1 MIFKTFI
8 NDLQNVQSI
17 INRIS
22 NVEVWANGAT
32 GLLNAN
38 SLNSLKTAISG
49 LSKEQA
55 LLVLSTKN
63 LSIAQTEQVLSA
75 AGLLNVEKQL
85 TTAQLSEKLAKE
97 LNSKADAEALLINS
111 GLITQKEFE
120 ENATIK
126 VTAAKINEAVANG
139 TLSASDAGVIAGTLG
154 ITGVNAG
161 ATISFDLL
169 TASIWANIKALGTR
183 LVTNPIGWA
192 ILGGTAIFGL
202 VKTYDALTDSV
213 EEVKERTDALL
224 ETYNSTI
231 FEANSNAQTIESL
244 ASRYEKLSKGVN
256 ALGEN
261 VSLTAD
267 EYAEYNDIVNQIAD
281 MFPTMITGYTD
292 EGNAILSLKGNVE
305 ELRDTY
311 KETQKEAYNLLIV
324 SGNDSDGNDII
335 TNYQNQVHGN
345 ESFLSKT
352 SSYIDGEAGAK
363 DAIEII
369 TKLTGALTPD
379 EFRETYNQLY
389 KEYENIWNSDKIQD
403 ALKSSGFEELT
414 HAPRWSEITAKDL
427 AQVKYSAQATIQTYN
442 AEIDS
447 QLKNMQTLAN
457 AYLMT
462 NPDYEK
468 LDEQSKTA
476 VSLLVNS
483 ISENIA
489 NEFSSKED
497 VGAYVVKLINSISD
511 NKEVQDS
518 LKKLFTLD
526 TSNMPVVKIKTA
538 VDSYT
543 TAIATAIEEDPIE
556 LKARLGLDDSDTQ
569 PLINNVKSK
578 LQDKSDDKVGE
589 LTLEEL
595 HIAAEQVE
603 VPDGALLSWDELI
616 TKIKEIQSSS
626 LNFETTVSSLP
637 EEWNNLKTT
646 DNNELRSTRED
657 LLALAEAGRLTE
669 KTFHETAGADTFLG
683 RINESLPE
691 TIQWI
696 NKLVSSSN
704 QLASMKKGISSISSA
719 LGTKKSGRYVDA
731 DTLNG
736 FSAEIK
742 GLESWE
748 EFEQLLGSSE
758 SSMKD
763 CRKAANRLA
772 SEYVN
777 SSNFLSNLNEENQ
790 DYYITQL
797 ANMGISNARE
807 VVEHELENTIRAQE
821 YATIL
826 LADSKY
832 NLIGVDAA
840 EQAAAISNAQTLLS
854 EGEASEFL
862 RMRIFQLV
870 AQEQVFGNQSL
881 DVNGKISAL
890 SALASAYLTSAQAAR
905 IASYAEHLQGAV
917 EHGMPEAAALE

>member
-1 MIFKTFI
+1 M
-8 NDLQNVQSI
+8 
-17 INRIS
+17 
-22 NVEVWANGAT
+22 
-32 GLLNAN
+32 
-38 SLNSLKTAISG
+38 
-49 LSKEQA
+49 
-55 LLVLSTKN
+55 
-63 LSIAQTEQVLSA
+63 
-75 AGLLNVEKQL
+75 
-85 TTAQLSEKLAKE
+85 
-97 LNSKADAEALLINS
+97 
-111 GLITQKEFE
+111 
-120 ENATIK
+120 
-126 VTAAKINEAVANG
+126 
-139 TLSASDAGVIAGTLG
+139 
-154 ITGVNAG
+154 
-161 ATISFDLL
+161 
-169 TASIWANIKALGTR
+169 
-183 LVTNPIGWA
+183 
-192 ILGGTAIFGL
+192 
-202 VKTYDALTDSV
+202 
-213 EEVKERTDALL
+213 
-224 ETYNSTI
+224 
-231 FEANSNAQTIESL
+231 
-244 ASRYEKLSKGVN
+244 
-256 ALGEN
+256 
-261 VSLTAD
+261 
-267 EYAEYNDIVNQIAD
+267 
-281 MFPTMITGYTD
+281 
-292 EGNAILSLKGNVE
+292 
-305 ELRDTY
+305 
-311 KETQKEAYNLLIV
+311 
-324 SGNDSDGNDII
+324 
-335 TNYQNQVHGN
+335 
-345 ESFLSKT
+345 
-352 SSYIDGEAGAK
+352 
-363 DAIEII
+363 
-369 TKLTGALTPD
+369 
-379 EFRETYNQLY
+379 
-389 KEYENIWNSDKIQD
+389 
-403 ALKSSGFEELT
+403 T

-736 FSAEIK
+736 FSA
-742 GLESWE
+742 GRNLNS
-748 EFEQLLGSSE
+748 FSE
-758 SSMKD
+758 
-763 CRKAANRLA
+763 AAN
-772 SEYVN
+772 
-777 SSNFLSNLNEENQ
+777 
-790 DYYITQL
+790 
-797 ANMGISNARE
+797 
-807 VVEHELENTIRAQE
+807 
-821 YATIL
+821 
-826 LADSKY
+826 
-832 NLIGVDAA
+832 
-840 EQAAAISNAQTLLS
+840 
-854 EGEASEFL
+854 
-862 RMRIFQLV
+862 
-870 AQEQVFGNQSL
+870 
-881 DVNGKISAL
+881 
-890 SALASAYLTSAQAAR
+890 
-905 IASYAEHLQGAV
+905 
-917 EHGMPEAAALE
+917 PP